1 MMTTPTPPHGSKP
14 DLISAGFSAC
24 GLNWN
29 QATLAISGLLLLAM
43 LLAAWLDGYFASGV
57 DWSFR
62 SHAYFAVTIP
72 YMLVMLPIGKRLWER
87 AIEGIQP
94 LLPGHELVRGDQLVD
109 RRSEYIVLLAGF
121 VLAIP
126 GALLWLDRE
135 SGPVWGQWTTWYLV
149 VTGFCSN
156 ILFVWTAYA
165 VVVGSRRIAAL
176 CQHDLK
182 IDLFETNVLMPFAR
196 WSQFASI
203 ALIAAIALTL
213 PLQTLATLKSPG
225 IIASYSG
232 LLVFAVLIFFVPLH
246 RIHGA
251 LVQSQTRKLAVI
263 RTNLQKAR
271 ADLEQHAV
279 QGGTA
284 DINQLHS
291 QFAAWSLYEE
301 QVKSASTW
309 PFNHKMVRQVL
320 GSTLVPLGLYWLKLA
335 GGMVGHQLLQ

>member
-1 MMTTPTPPHGSKP
+1 MTAPITPDESRQ

-24 GLNWN
+24 GVSWK
-29 QATLAISGLLLLAM
+29 QATLAISGVLLLAL

-87 AIEGIQP
+87 AIEGMQP

-109 RRSEYIVLLAGF
+109 RRTEYIVLLAGF

-126 GALLWLDRE
+126 GALLWLGRE

-165 VVVGSRRIAAL
+165 VLVGSRRIAAL

-182 IDLFETNVLMPFAR
+182 IDLFEANVLMPFAR
-196 WSQFASI
+196 WSQFSSI

-213 PLQTLATLKSPG
+213 PLQTLETLKSPG
-225 IIASYSG
+225 IIASYAG
-232 LLVFAVLIFFVPLH
+232 LLVFAVLIFFVPLR

-251 LVQSQTRKLAVI
+251 LVQSQARKLALI
-263 RTNLQKAR
+263 RANLQKAR
-271 ADLEQHAV
+271 ADLEQHAI
-279 QGGTA
+279 QGGMA
-284 DINQLHS
+284 DIKQLHAR
-291 QFAAWSLYEE
+291 FAAWSLYEE

-335 GGMVGHQLLQ
+335 GGMVGRQFLQ